1 MQKEPHL
8 YLASQSPR
16 RQELLRQLGI
26 RFKVI
31 NVDIDETPLPDEDPY
46 DYVIRL
52 ARAKALAGWQQQRGQ
67 GIPVL
72 GSDTAVVVD
81 SKILGKPS
89 AVQQAEQMLSQLS
102 GNTHEVMSAVALA
115 LDGAEATEP
124 ELLFCLNVSKVSFRE
139 LTTEEIRYYAASAE
153 SRDKAGAYA
162 IQGQAAA
169 FITHLSGSYSGVMGL
184 PLYETAEL
192 LHQVGISMD
201 SLVVS

>member
-26 RFKVI
+26 HFKVI
-31 NVDIDETPLPDEDPY
+31 NVDIDETPLADERPA

-52 ARAKALAGWQQQRGQ
+52 AKAKALAGWQQLAGQ
-67 GIPVL
+67 GLPVL

-81 SKILGKPS
+81 NKILGKPTD
-89 AVQQAEQMLSQLS
+89 VQQAEEMLSRLS
-102 GNTHEVMSAVALA
+102 GNTHEVMTAVALA
-115 LDGAEATEP
+115 VDGAEADKP
-124 ELLFCLNVSKVSFRE
+124 ELLFCLSVSKVSFRD
-139 LTTEEIRYYAASAE
+139 LTTEEIRHYAASAE
-153 SRDKAGAYA
+153 SADKAGAYA

-169 FITHLSGSYSGVMGL
+169 FITQLSGSYSGVMGL

-192 LHQVGISMD
+192 LQQVGISMD